1 MNMKLWYRMNSLA
14 LKNFPTMRTALL
26 SFTLLLASAL
36 CAQQLSLQWAESTTK
51 GVESVQFA
59 ANGDLFALGYGGNS
73 VLLQRYSTTG
83 MLLWTK
89 TLSAPTLIAL
99 DMDVDASDNI
109 YVYLGLTT
117 GQVDLDPGPF
127 ATLVNPGK
135 IYAKY
140 NSSGQFQWGFSIED
154 LTDLSDSYGGI
165 SCDDAGNLYIAG
177 DLGEGTFD
185 MDPGPGVWNVVAPTF
200 AIGTFIA
207 RYRPDG
213 TLHWADLR
221 AWTGGFSFTRDIAA
235 LRNGAGF
242 YVTQRIDNGGPL
254 SDQIDVDPGPGV
266 FNVSTETYNLLR
278 YDSTYAFV
286 AHGYAGYGVQRL
298 AADDNDQAYLIA
310 EAATG
315 AGFWAVKYI
324 RVGQQLQQVYQ
335 TSLTNTGNLRLADI
349 VPDGQGG
356 VLGAYSNNCTFNY
369 VRIFK
374 MNVSG
379 LVDFNIYLNSGSDCT
394 LPVVKGFDL
403 QDGKLAIGTYNGSN
417 YSVDFD
423 PGTGVLSLPG
433 LSDDEGVV
441 AIYDWCAGAPFEPFG
456 IDVATESW
464 CLGDTI
470 QLAADAFGDANAY
483 TWNAGS
489 WTIAS
494 GQGTD
499 TLYVITGPQL
509 SSTVSLAAT
518 NACGN
523 SSPVAVQVEAD
534 QANADL
540 PASDTYCYGFTD
552 VLDPGPCPGCTF
564 LWQPGGGTT
573 ATLPVDID
581 ETTTFTVTATNGAC
595 SVTDSITITIDPCL
609 GIDATSP
616 SAMTLAPVPVAQGE
630 QLGVQGVKSLQDL
643 VYLVSADGRVHALLA
658 EPGDDGLRIHT
669 TGLVAGVYTLLFA
682 DGSAKRFVVQ

>member
-1 MNMKLWYRMNSLA
+1 
-14 LKNFPTMRTALL
+14 MRTYFLFAA
-26 SFTLLLASAL
+26 TLFISSIAT
-36 CAQQLSLQWAESTTK
+36 AQQLSLQWASSATK
-51 GVESVQFA
+51 GVEGVQFA
-59 ANGDLFALGYGGNS
+59 ANGDLLSLGYGGNN
-73 VLLQRYSTTG
+73 VFLQRFSGTG
-83 MLLWTK
+83 ELLWTK
-89 TLSAPTLIAL
+89 TMSAPTLIAL

-127 ATLVNPGK
+127 TTLVNPGK

-200 AIGTFIA
+200 TIGTFIA

-213 TLHWADLR
+213 SLHWADLR

-266 FNVSTETYNLLR
+266 FNVSNETYNLLR

-315 AGFWAVKYI
+315 AGFWAVKYN
-324 RVGQQLQQVYQ
+324 RVGQEVQQVYQ

-441 AIYDWCAGAPFEPFG
+441 AIYDWCASAPFEPFG
-456 IDVATESW
+456 IDLVTSEW

-470 QLAADAFGDANAY
+470 TLEADAFGDASGYA
-483 TWNAGS
+483 WNAGD
-489 WTIAS
+489 WTLLS
-494 GQGTD
+494 GQGSGTIEI
-499 TLYVITGPQL
+499 ITGPTL
-509 SSTVSLAAT
+509 INTVTLEAT
-518 NACGN
+518 NACG
-523 SSPVAVQVEAD
+523 SSAPVP
-534 QANADL
+534 L
-540 PASDTYCYGFTD
+540 PIFATIATAELPEDVLECIEFTG
-552 VLDPGPCPGCTF
+552 VLDPGPCAGCTYV
-564 LWQPGGGTT
+564 WQPGGATT

-581 ETTTFTVTATNGAC
+581 ETTTFMVEATNGAC
-595 SVTDSITITIDPCL
+595 TASDEITIVIDPCL
-609 GIDATSP
+609 GIEVQDRSP
-616 SAMTLAPVPVAQGE
+616 VVLSPVPVLRGDRLVVRGAKGMDIQ
-630 QLGVQGVKSLQDL
+630 QLIG
-643 VYLVSADGRVHALLA
+643 ADGREHVLDMERGEGAVSIRT
-658 EPGDDGLRIHT
+658 DGLAPGQYVLR
-669 TGLVAGVYTLLFA
+669 FA
-682 DGSAKRFVVQ
+682 DGTAHTFVVQ